1 MSSMVDQGTVEKTYE
16 FTSSAVATSPKINV
30 NFTIT
35 SSRGISA
42 PSSKSA
48 VSMNSQMP
56 QAFPQN
62 NQMQDALRE
71 KDAEIAK
78 LRKMLKE

>member
-1 MSSMVDQGTVEKTYE
+1 
-16 FTSSAVATSPKINV
+16 
-30 NFTIT
+30 
-35 SSRGISA
+35 
-42 PSSKSA
+42 
-48 VSMNSQMP
+48 MP